1 MAGAG
6 TGRASKAGAGTVAP
20 EELIDR
26 SRYPVTDLEAPAT
39 ERIIATER
47 RRLADT
53 GVSILPGFLTS
64 EAVRLLCREADALA
78 PQAHFSEASGTPY
91 LERPD
96 RSFTAGHPRR
106 VVVRSALR
114 ALAYDRFPPSSP
126 LRALYEWAPMMAF
139 IGAVLGR
146 SPLYRYADPMGALN
160 LAVMVEGDEL
170 GWHFDQTDFVV
181 SIALQNSEEG
191 GDFVSARHI
200 RGVAGES
207 YDEVAR
213 VLRGEP
219 HAAVERVPMTP
230 GTLMLFEGRNSMH
243 RVTPIA
249 GRVPRYVALLAYDTK
264 PDTVSSDQLKLARY
278 GRLG

>member
-1 MAGAG
+1 MSRADGGRTSTAGV
-6 TGRASKAGAGTVAP
+6 TVAP
-20 EELIDR
+20 EKLIDR
-26 SRYPVTDLEAPAT
+26 SRWPVTDLEASATKRIVAT
-39 ERIIATER
+39 EQ

-53 GVSILPGFLTS
+53 GVSILPGFLTP
-64 EAVRLLCREADALA
+64 EAVRLLCREADELA

-96 RSFTAGHPRR
+96 RSFAEGHPRR
-106 VVVRSALR
+106 VVVRSAVR

-126 LRALYEWAPMMAF
+126 LRALYEWAPMMTF
-139 IGAVLGR
+139 VGAVLGR

-181 SIALQNSEEG
+181 SIALQDSEEG
-191 GDFVSARHI
+191 GDFVSARRI
-200 RGVAGES
+200 RSAGDER

-219 HAAVERVPMTP
+219 HEAVERVPMTP

>member
-1 MAGAG
+1 MARKGSGRTSIAGAL
-6 TGRASKAGAGTVAP
+6 VAP

-26 SRYPVTDLEAPAT
+26 SRYPVTELDAPAT
-39 ERIIATER
+39 KRIIATEQ

-53 GVSILPGFLTS
+53 GVSILPGFLTP
-64 EAVRLLCREADALA
+64 EAVRLLCGEADAMA

-96 RSFTAGHPRR
+96 RSFAAGHPRR
-106 VVVRSALR
+106 AVVRSAVR
-114 ALAYDRFPPSSP
+114 ALGYDRFPPSSP
-126 LRALYEWAPMMAF
+126 LRALYEWDPMMNF

-146 SPLYRYADPMGALN
+146 APLYRYADPMGALN

-181 SIALQNSEEG
+181 SIALQDSDEG
-191 GDFVSARHI
+191 GDFVSARRI
-200 RGVAGES
+200 RGDTDEN
-207 YDEVAR
+207 YDEVAQ

-219 HAAVERVPMTP
+219 HGSIERVPMTP

-243 RVTPIA
+243 RVTPIV
-249 GRVPRYVALLAYDTK
+249 GGVPRYVALLAYDTK

>member
-1 MAGAG
+1 M
-6 TGRASKAGAGTVAP
+6 AGAGTVAP

-26 SRYPVTDLEAPAT
+26 SRYPVTDLEAAAT
-39 ERIIATER
+39 ERIIATEQR
-47 RRLADT
+47 QLADT

-114 ALAYDRFPPSSP
+114 ALAYDRFPASSP

-200 RGVAGES
+200 RGVSGEN

-249 GRVPRYVALLAYDTK
+249 GRAPRYVALLAYDTK